1 MADKDV
7 DGIIRAL
14 DAAAA
19 LHGAR
24 IVATQVAGDRAL
36 DAAELA
42 RRWRAVRPDA
52 TIMVV
57 ADVGAALARALADA
71 AGPVVV
77 CGSLYLVGEA
87 RRRWLNDPLL
97 RDPEVPGA

>member
-14 DAAAA
+14 DGATA
-19 LHGAR
+19 LRGAR
-24 IVATQVAGDRAL
+24 LVATQVSGDRAL

-57 ADVGAALARALADA
+57 ADVAAALGRALAGA
-71 AGPVVV
+71 EGPVVV
-77 CGSLYLVGEA
+77 AGSLYLVGEA
-87 RRRWLNDPLL
+87 RRLWLDDPLL